1 MIVCCKNGRIQTVT
15 WVPSKT
21 MLIITYK
28 DDKLL
33 PVAIMSRQ
41 CQSLLKLKTTVSE
54 LTTILG
60 SNTHQVSL
68 ETNGP
73 SVPG

>member
-21 MLIITYK
+21 VMINTYK
-28 DDKLL
+28 DDKFL

-41 CQSLLKLKTTVSE
+41 CQSHLKPKTTVSE
-54 LTTILG
+54 LTNVLE
-60 SNTHQVSL
+60 SNTHQVPL

-73 SVPG
+73 SAPG

>member
-1 MIVCCKNGRIQTVT
+1 MIVCCKNGRIQSMT

-21 MLIITYK
+21 VMINTYK

-41 CQSLLKLKTTVSE
+41 CQSLLKPKTTVSE
-54 LTTILG
+54 LTTILE
-60 SNTHQVSL
+60 SNTHQVPL

-73 SVPG
+73 SAPG

>member
-1 MIVCCKNGRIQTVT
+1 MIVCCTNGRIQTVT
-15 WVPSKT
+15 WVPSKK

-33 PVAIMSRQ
+33 PVAIMSGQ

-54 LTTILG
+54 LTTVLE
-60 SNTHQVSL
+60 SNTHQVPL

>member
-1 MIVCCKNGRIQTVT
+1 MIVCCTNGRIQTVT
-15 WVPSKT
+15 WVSSKK

-33 PVAIMSRQ
+33 PVAIMSGQ

-54 LTTILG
+54 LTIVLE
-60 SNTHQVSL
+60 SNTHQVPL